1 LGVRT
6 CGTCMLSK
14 YVKPCGVQAK
24 WGTKR
29 HPKLDGGG
37 VPSLSPL
44 KIWNL
49 RVQLVKALVSRTLRR
64 FTPPSHPPQTLLCYG
79 PPTYNLWHGILKCYL
94 VMVHV
99 RLPLLLALSAS
110 YQFNNIITRGVS
122 QCGLVIY
129 IKSIL
134 MQKKNHEN
142 SKYLAMQKKNHE
154 NSKYLAMQ
162 K

>member
-1 LGVRT
+1 
-6 CGTCMLSK
+6 
-14 YVKPCGVQAK
+14 
-24 WGTKR
+24 
-29 HPKLDGGG
+29 
-37 VPSLSPL
+37 
-44 KIWNL
+44 
-49 RVQLVKALVSRTLRR
+49 
-64 FTPPSHPPQTLLCYG
+64 
-79 PPTYNLWHGILKCYL
+79 
-94 VMVHV
+94 MVHV